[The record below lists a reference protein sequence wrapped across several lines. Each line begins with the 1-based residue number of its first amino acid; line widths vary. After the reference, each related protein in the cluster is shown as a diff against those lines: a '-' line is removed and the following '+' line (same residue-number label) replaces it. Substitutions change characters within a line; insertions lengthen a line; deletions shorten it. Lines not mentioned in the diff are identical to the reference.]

1 MAGAGRSLHSVPF
14 QGVTGYV
21 TLGGEEEKS
30 QRAPNPRGTRQERKT
45 TEGKNHPGKVSTQH
59 LPLLPEGFSP
69 RPEAAL
75 LRGQG
80 AHGKNKSVCGCWRW
94 GGVCPVRADLL
105 PSVMSFGNGI
115 HGQM

>member
-21 TLGGEEEKS
+21 TLGREEEKS
-30 QRAPNPRGTRQERKT
+30 QRVPNPRGHAPGEENHRGEKT
-45 TEGKNHPGKVSTQH
+45 TAKVSTQH